1 MENGQYNTDSKTAFV
16 YHTDPLKRYLHGGLP
31 INLYWFNALYG
42 EKKGY
47 SMTR

>member
-42 EKKGY
+42 EKKD
-47 SMTR
+47 TA